1 MSVPCPLGFGK
12 EVEVF
17 TEFALSCMDKY
28 CVSLGRSNTFV
39 IGIIFTVYF
48 GNTGSE
54 NPKY

>member
-1 MSVPCPLGFGK
+1 VSVPCPLGFGK